1 MALDKWI
8 AAFFMVG
15 CLVYSYAAFTYRL
28 LPFERNLPFL
38 PNTLPI
44 ALGVIGVILSF
55 LILISPKPKPD
66 ADGVVLGSIDFAK
79 FKEYKL
85 GQALALIAAMTLYA
99 LALRPVGFVGATVL
113 FLVGTGWI
121 LGERKLH
128 IMIPAALLGAG
139 LVWYLVQVALGIYL
153 RPLPAFLT

>member
-8 AAFFMVG
+8 AALFMAG

-38 PNTLPI
+38 PNTLPM
-44 ALGVIGVILSF
+44 ALGVIGVVLSF
-55 LILISPKPKPD
+55 LILISPKPK
-66 ADGVVLGSIDFAK
+66 ADDDGDVLGSIDLSK

-85 GQALALIAAMTLYA
+85 GQAGFLIVAMTLYA
-99 LALRPVGFVGATVL
+99 LALRPVGFLGATVL

-121 LGERKLH
+121 LGERRLH

-139 LVWYLVQVALGIYL
+139 IVWYLVQEALGIYL
-153 RPLPAFLT
+153 RPLPDFLA